1 MRKQKQLFRHRP
13 DEGVFGDCQR
23 TVFACLLDLSPEEV
37 PHEHRT
43 MSNGE
48 QQDIFRAWLQGRGW
62 TTVSFAFQCE
72 PAEVLTLM
80 KAMNPGVYYML
91 SGESRT
97 GCNHVVIALDDEIV
111 WDPSLDD
118 SGIIGRCDDGF
129 TWVEFLVP
137 ASMTR
142 TS

>member
-1 MRKQKQLFRHRP
+1 M
-13 DEGVFGDCQR
+13 
-23 TVFACLLDLSPEEV
+23 
-37 PHEHRT
+37 
-43 MSNGE
+43 
-48 QQDIFRAWLQGRGW
+48 
-62 TTVSFAFQCE
+62 SFAFQCE